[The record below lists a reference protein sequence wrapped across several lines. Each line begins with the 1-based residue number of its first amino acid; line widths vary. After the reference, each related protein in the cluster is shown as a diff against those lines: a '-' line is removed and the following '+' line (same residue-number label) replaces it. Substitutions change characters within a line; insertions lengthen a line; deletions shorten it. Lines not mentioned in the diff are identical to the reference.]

1 MKKYLLGSG
10 AMAVGAGLVFV
21 LMHGEVVFGQEA
33 GNADSESDA
42 ALELRD
48 QRLLKAG
55 EKKKRFARRKGK
67 VLENIGERRALLN
80 NFESCVK
87 SANSHEDLK
96 SCRNKNKKRM
106 EALHA
111 ERKKMNEKMKAQRE
125 NRRKEMEAFRAEEN
139 IMNEKMKAKREKLRK
154 EMEALRAEEKAMRE
168 KMKAKRGQ
176 RGELTGP

>member
-55 EKKKRFARRKGK
+55 EIRVGK
-67 VLENIGERRALLN
+67 NHCCQLV
-80 NFESCVK
+80 C
-87 SANSHEDLK
+87 
-96 SCRNKNKKRM
+96 
-106 EALHA
+106 
-111 ERKKMNEKMKAQRE
+111 Q
-125 NRRKEMEAFRAEEN
+125 
-139 IMNEKMKAKREKLRK
+139 
-154 EMEALRAEEKAMRE
+154 
-168 KMKAKRGQ
+168 
-176 RGELTGP
+176 